1 MGLAGRLQELQPELP
16 LKWDAALRL
25 QTCGVKIPSILGV
38 IFGLVLGT
46 AAHAADPDL
55 VIAGGAASLEQA
67 VAAPHA
73 PSYRLLILRRELLRV
88 RASRA
93 EEEVQALLQRA
104 RSEGAV
110 VFVCERDLRK
120 ERLQPSDL
128 LPGIV
133 AVDGSDIWTKGAPTG
148 ADARLRSIC
157 S

>member
-1 MGLAGRLQELQPELP
+1 MDARPRLQN
-16 LKWDAALRL
+16 
-25 QTCGVKIPSILGV
+25 CGVKLRSIFAAL
-38 IFGLVLGT
+38 IGLVLGT
-46 AAHAADPDL
+46 AAQAAAPEL
-55 VIAGGAASLEQA
+55 VIAGRGASLEQA

-93 EEEVQALLQRA
+93 EEEVQALLRRA
-104 RSEGAV
+104 RSDGAV
-110 VFVCERDLRK
+110 VFVCERDLKK

-133 AVDGSDIWTKGAPTG
+133 AVDGSDVWTKGAPTG